1 MSEQRRRAKRH
12 EIAGDQRIDVNV
24 FRNAK
29 VADCKDNEPG
39 VVAEIVDI
47 SLTGLKLES
56 TTAFEFQEK
65 IVISISRASTEE
77 PILLPAQVRWVQPV
91 SKGRKNSN
99 AWAAG
104 CLLEEALPRDY
115 IDEISASGMLDR
127 RASPRI
133 QIDKNATAR
142 WEMSQA
148 DFEVQIK
155 DVSTTGIG
163 LVVPK
168 DCEVGKRI
176 RIEVDKGTEKQTS
189 VTGKTVR
196 QNPVD
201 DGTFVGFEIATGSA
215 DALKEY
221 AVEGVTE
228 KPAARRSYQ
237 TLTFSGISL
246 VIVMIVRQLF
256 F

>member
-1 MSEQRRRAKRH
+1 MSEQRRKTKRH
-12 EIAGDQRIDVNV
+12 EISGDQRIDVNV

-29 VADCKDNEPG
+29 VADCKDENES

-56 TTAFEFQEK
+56 TIAFEFQEK
-65 IVISISRASTEE
+65 VVISIPRASGID
-77 PILLPAQVRWVQPV
+77 PIRIPAQVRWVQPV
-91 SKGRKNSN
+91 SKGRKKSS

-104 CLLEEALPRDY
+104 CLLEETLPTDY

-127 RASPRI
+127 RAAPRI

-142 WEMSQA
+142 WEMSQT
-148 DFEVQIK
+148 DFPVQIK
-155 DVSTTGIG
+155 DVSSTGIG
-163 LVVPK
+163 IVVPK

-176 RIEVDKGTEKQTS
+176 RIEVDNGTERQVS
-189 VTGKTVR
+189 LTGKPVR

-201 DGTFVGFEIATGSA
+201 DGTFVGCEIAVGSA
-215 DALKEY
+215 EGLKDY
-221 AVEGVTE
+221 AVDGLSE
-228 KPAARRSYQ
+228 KPEARRSYQ

-246 VIVMIVRQLF
+246 VIVMIVRHLF

>member
-1 MSEQRRRAKRH
+1 MSEQRRRTKRH
-12 EIAGDQRIDVNV
+12 EISGDQRIDVNV

-29 VADCKDNEPG
+29 VTDCRDDNES

-65 IVISISRASTEE
+65 IVIAIRCDSNDE

-91 SKGRKNSN
+91 NKGRKKSN

-104 CLLEEALPRDY
+104 CLLEETLPTDY

-127 RASPRI
+127 RAAPRI
-133 QIDKNATAR
+133 QISKNATAR

-155 DVSTTGIG
+155 DISSTGIG
-163 LVVPK
+163 IVVPK

-176 RIEVDKGTEKQTS
+176 RIEVDKGTERQIS
-189 VTGKTVR
+189 LTGKTVR
-196 QNPVD
+196 QNAVD
-201 DGTFVGFEIATGSA
+201 DGMFVGFEIAAGSA
-215 DALKEY
+215 DGLKEY
-221 AVEGVTE
+221 ATDFLSE
-228 KPAARRSYQ
+228 KPELRRPYQ
-237 TLTFSGISL
+237 TLAFSGISL